1 MSGRKAAAM
10 TLDGQGHGTGKEVLR
25 WSACLIAVL
34 VVHAAGAATMLDWSK
49 PAPPVE
55 LPPPAVMI
63 DLGETQPAP
72 PPPPPPQQA
81 AIEPPRPTPAIEP
94 PTPPQP
100 ETPKVE
106 VPKVESEVALDQVK
120 PKPPEAPKK
129 KKKKKEKPKPA
140 ETPPP
145 PVPAKPVEDVK
156 ETAQV
161 PIKST
166 QPSQAQSD
174 AAEAARKQ
182 AEMASL
188 AAAATAKKNWESQ
201 VAAHLIKFKRSTRM
215 RQRRPMTAY
224 IDVAIDR
231 QGQILSRTVSQSSGD
246 DRLDD
251 AALSLVDRAN
261 PLPAPPP
268 EYEDSRLH
276 AIKLPIVF
284 MPK

>member
-1 MSGRKAAAM
+1 MTGRKAAAVTM
-10 TLDGQGHGTGKEVLR
+10 PDGPGHSRGKEVLR
-25 WSACLIAVL
+25 WGACLIAVL
-34 VVHAAGAATMLDWSK
+34 AVHAAGAATMLDWSK
-49 PAPPVE
+49 PAPPVA

-63 DLGETQPAP
+63 DLGEAQPA

-81 AIEPPRPTPAIEP
+81 AIEPPRPVPAIEP

-120 PKPPEAPKK
+120 PKPPEVKKK

-140 ETPPP
+140 ETPPQ

-161 PIKST
+161 PVKPPA
-166 QPSQAQSD
+166 QAQAQSD

-188 AAAATAKKNWESQ
+188 AAAMAAKKNWESQ

-231 QGQILSRTVSQSSGD
+231 QGQILSRRVSQSSGD

-268 EYEDSRLH
+268 AYEESRLH